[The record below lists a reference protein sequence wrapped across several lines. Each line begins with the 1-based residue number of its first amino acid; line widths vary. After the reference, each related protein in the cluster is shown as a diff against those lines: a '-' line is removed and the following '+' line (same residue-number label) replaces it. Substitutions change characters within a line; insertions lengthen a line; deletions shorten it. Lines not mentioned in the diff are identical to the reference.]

1 MKDSQ
6 FIFTVKAGEEES
18 NPGEENSIQDSQQ
31 ELTWE
36 YYVAEIRPFYLV
48 VTKGYGFSVDD
59 IDMMNPELLKP
70 YVDAYKAEWKQR
82 DMEMYMW
89 FGRYATSAF
98 VTAIDATFGK
108 GNSKYVK
115 ETCYDSIEKH
125 NTDDPD
131 AEMREMLKAEEAWAA
146 ESRKSHLPKP
156 KIV

>member
-1 MKDSQ
+1 M
-6 FIFTVKAGEEES
+6 A
-18 NPGEENSIQDSQQ
+18 
-31 ELTWE
+31 
-36 YYVAEIRPFYLV
+36 
-48 VTKGYGFSVDD
+48 TKGYGFSVDD

-70 YVDAYKAEWKQR
+70 YVDAYKAECKQR

-89 FGRYATSAF
+89 FGRYATSVL

-131 AEMREMLKAEEAWAA
+131 AEIREMLKAEEAWAA

>member
-1 MKDSQ
+1 M
-6 FIFTVKAGEEES
+6 A
-18 NPGEENSIQDSQQ
+18 
-31 ELTWE
+31 
-36 YYVAEIRPFYLV
+36 
-48 VTKGYGFSVDD
+48 TKGYGFSVDD

-89 FGRYATSAF
+89 FGRYATSAL

-115 ETCYDSIEKH
+115 KTCYDSIEKH

-131 AEMREMLKAEEAWAA
+131 AEIREMLKAEEAWASVKAIPCSASLTMLGVWILDSGLKA
-146 ESRKSHLPKP
+146 EMSP
-156 KIV
+156 